1 VQREQDVRRYID
13 AVLEE
18 PCSRDGAFRKVAGI
32 ALRKLV
38 QIDSAEDLRDLTSP
52 ANQLETVNGLYSVR
66 VNERYRI
73 SFRWK
78 DGHPFDVEITDK

>member
-18 PCSRDGAFRKVAGI
+18 SSSRDGAFRKVAGI

-52 ANQLETVNGLYSVR
+52 ANQLKTVNGLYSVR
-66 VNERYRI
+66 IDDRYRI
-73 SFRWK
+73 AFRWK
-78 DGHPFDVEITDK
+78 DGHPFDVKIEDK